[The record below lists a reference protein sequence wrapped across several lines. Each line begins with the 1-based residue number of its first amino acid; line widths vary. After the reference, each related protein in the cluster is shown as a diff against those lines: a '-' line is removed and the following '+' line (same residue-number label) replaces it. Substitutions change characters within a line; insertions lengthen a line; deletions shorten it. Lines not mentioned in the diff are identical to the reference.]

1 MKNQIPF
8 AFDVPSVSELTDQ
21 IKNLLE
27 NNFQDILVE
36 GEISNV
42 NQSRNGHYY
51 FTVKDDNA
59 QLPCVIWRST
69 ASRLDVELQDGQQVV
84 LGGDIQVYPPHG
96 RYQMIVSLVQQAGI
110 GRLQKKFEELKLK
123 LQEEGL
129 FDDSLK
135 KPIPPFPFRI
145 GVITSSTGAAFHDIQ
160 STFQQRWPVATLYL
174 HHASVQGLQAA
185 GELVKAI
192 EYFEQQGDPVDL
204 LIIGRGGGSL
214 EDLWPFNEEIVAR
227 ALHKC
232 SIPVVSAV
240 GHEVDYSISD
250 FVADARAATPTQAV
264 IISTPD
270 IHELRFQI
278 EDDVKRLE
286 SLIAQKIQYYRD
298 YVDRLAYSHALLVVQ
313 EKLTIQKN
321 KIDTLSDKV
330 RSRFRQLILER
341 ESALQNLA
349 NKVKQQSPEY
359 AIQNYSGLVD
369 TFRERLQ
376 NRSEKMINEKKVR
389 YNKVLSRL
397 KEINPK
403 APLERGFSR
412 ILQDGNWIRSKSAF
426 DSEKSYQ
433 IEWKDGI
440 TVLSEHTKTSDE

>member
-349 NKVKQQSPEY
+349 NKVKQRSPEY